1 MNNELFNN
9 YNLTN
14 EEIESILRQM
24 DSFINNNCYVNGKF
38 DEDLKEEICFKIFIS
53 LSKNRKNS

>member
-14 EEIESILRQM
+14 EEIEII
-24 DSFINNNCYVNGKF
+24 INQNKNKKGGK
-38 DEDLKEEICFKIFIS
+38 S
-53 LSKNRKNS
+53 LWQL

>member
-14 EEIESILRQM
+14 EEIESIINQM
-24 DSFINNNCYVNGKF
+24 DSFINNNCYVNG
-38 DEDLKEEICFKIFIS
+38 
-53 LSKNRKNS
+53 

>member
-14 EEIESILRQM
+14 EEIESIINQM
-24 DSFINNNCYVNGKF
+24 DSFICK
-38 DEDLKEEICFKIFIS
+38 C
-53 LSKNRKNS
+53 

>member
-14 EEIESILRQM
+14 EEIESIINQM
-24 DSFINNNCYVNGKF
+24 DSFINNNC
-38 DEDLKEEICFKIFIS
+38 
-53 LSKNRKNS
+53 

>member
-14 EEIESILRQM
+14 EEIESIITQM

-38 DEDLKEEICFKIFIS
+38 DEDLKQEICFKIFIS
-53 LSKNRKNS
+53 LSKNRKK